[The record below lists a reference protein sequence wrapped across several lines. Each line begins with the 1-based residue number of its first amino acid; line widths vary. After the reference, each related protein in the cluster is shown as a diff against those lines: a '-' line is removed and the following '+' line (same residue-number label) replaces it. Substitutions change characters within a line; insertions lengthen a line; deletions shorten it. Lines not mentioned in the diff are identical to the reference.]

1 MSGVSTERYRIAYDE
16 AIRSLA
22 YQRAAIDA
30 LRTRV
35 GYLVSAATIATS
47 FLGGLALRAQSD
59 AGSWLAIALF
69 VGFGVAAA
77 KILWPRA
84 EGAEGFTA
92 RPSILVEALDATDDD
107 DLGTIYRDLSLYV
120 EEAHDFNTERH
131 LKPLTDWFR
140 AAILLLMAEIA
151 AWVIDLALR

>member
-1 MSGVSTERYRIAYDE
+1 LGGDAELYRIAYDE
-16 AIRSLA
+16 AIRALR
-22 YQRAAIDA
+22 YQRAAIDT

-47 FLGGLALRAQSD
+47 FLGGLALRANAT
-59 AGSWLAIALF
+59 AGSWAAIGMFVLF
-69 VGFGVAAA
+69 GLAAA

-92 RPSILVEALDATDDD
+92 RPSILIETLDADPEQE
-107 DLGTIYRDLSLYV
+107 LGPIYRDLALYA
-120 EEAHDFNTERH
+120 EEAHDLNTERH

-140 AAILLLMAEIA
+140 AAILLLMAEIV

>member
-1 MSGVSTERYRIAYDE
+1 VRERERYEIAYRE
-16 AIRSLA
+16 AIRALD

-35 GYLVSAATIATS
+35 GYLVSAAAIATS
-47 FLGGLALRAQSD
+47 FLGGLALED
-59 AGSWLAIALF
+59 GAGIGGWVAIGLF
-69 VGFGVAAA
+69 VVFGAVSA

-84 EGAEGFTA
+84 EGAEGFTS
-92 RPSILVEALDATDDD
+92 RPSVLVETLDA
-107 DLGTIYRDLSLYV
+107 LPESESGTVYRDLSLYA
-120 EEAHDFNTERH
+120 EEAHDYNTENH

-151 AWVIDLALR
+151 AWVIDLGLR